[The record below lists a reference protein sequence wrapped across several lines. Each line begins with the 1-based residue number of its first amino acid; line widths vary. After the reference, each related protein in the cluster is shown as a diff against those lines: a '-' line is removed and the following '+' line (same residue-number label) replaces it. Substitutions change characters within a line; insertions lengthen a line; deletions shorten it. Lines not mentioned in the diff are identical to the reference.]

1 MSCLAIMRGLSD
13 EINNAPIVNGQV
25 FIETDQLGTQ
35 DPSKYNKLFI
45 DNNDE
50 RFKLGIND
58 WDNIINKPFESV
70 GDTLSTANGKLSI
83 HTEWDRLSN
92 KPFNTIG
99 NGLNVDDDKKL
110 NTDIKSF
117 ECSWH
122 TGTFDNY
129 TYGNQYIKINGVET
143 SIHGNKYIEESKV
156 LSMTDDTMYI
166 FDCTPLGGIADDDN
180 VDIYVSIWNCYP
192 KKVRIKNNKCK
203 VTFPPCST
211 PNTTLICRVYIKEV

>member
-35 DPSKYNKLFI
+35 DPSKYNKLYI
-45 DNNDE
+45 DNENQ
-50 RFKLGIND
+50 RFKLGISD

-70 GDTLSTANGKLSI
+70 GDTLSTTNGKLSI
-83 HTEWDRLSN
+83 HTEWDTLSN

-99 NGLNVDDDKKL
+99 NGLNVDEDGNL
-110 NTDIKSF
+110 NTDIQDF
-117 ECSWH
+117 GCAWH
-122 TGTFDNY
+122 TGTFDTYNY
-129 TYGNQYIKINGVET
+129 GWQYVKINNVEIK
-143 SIHGNKYIEESKV
+143 IHGNKYIEESKV